1 MADNRQI
8 AVKALEA
15 VGGKENVIQVTHCM
29 TRLRFNL
36 KDQSLPKDD
45 EVKKI
50 DGVLGVARS
59 GGQYQIIIGQNVPKV
74 YDEVRKIGGFAGESA
89 KAGEAEAAPEKLTL
103 KAAGSNALNYVS
115 GSITPMIP
123 ILMAAGMFKTMM
135 AILGPDFLKVI
146 SAESH
151 MYILL
156 DFLYDAGFYFLPI
169 LVGFFAA
176 KRSGINQVLGAYM
189 GCILIAP
196 DFLKLAEAGESFSVF
211 GIPCP
216 LQDYSQSLIPII
228 LSVWVMGYVN
238 KFISKCIPDILSTV
252 FTPFLTMLVMTPV
265 SLCVLAPAGAF
276 LGEYVSKGLIAFG
289 GVGGFAAV
297 GLVAALWQL
306 LVITGMHH
314 VLMLMMLNN
323 LFTIGYMDGVCVSG
337 TFATFATF
345 GVALGAFLRLKDKK
359 ERSMSLG
366 FFVSGI
372 LGGVTE
378 PTMYGLCFS
387 HKRTF
392 ATLMAGAF
400 AGGVYAGITHVAM
413 YLLGS
418 TNLLLVMGF
427 IAGGTS
433 NMINGCIACGL
444 SLVVAAV
451 TTYLFGFSRQEL
463 EAVG

>member
-8 AVKALEA
+8 AENVLNA
-15 VGGKENVIQVTHCM
+15 VGGKDNVVNVAHCM

-36 KDQSLPKDD
+36 KDQSLPDD
-45 EVKKI
+45 DQVKKI

-59 GGQYQIIIGQNVPKV
+59 GGQYQIIIGQNVSKV
-74 YDEVRKIGGFAGESA
+74 YGEVRRIGGFATNEDSKEEGEKES
-89 KAGEAEAAPEKLTL
+89 PKLTP
-103 KAAGSNALNYVS
+103 KAIGSSILNYMA

-123 ILMAAGMFKTMM
+123 MMMAAGMFKTMM
-135 AILGPDFLKVI
+135 ALLGPDFLKVI

-169 LVGFFAA
+169 LVGFYAA
-176 KRSGINQVLGAYM
+176 KKSGINQVMGAYM

-196 DFLKLAEAGESFSVF
+196 DLLALVSSGETFTIF
-211 GIPCP
+211 GIACP
-216 LQDYSQSLIPII
+216 LNDYSQSLLPVI

-238 KFISKCIPDILSTV
+238 KFFDRHIPDILSTV
-252 FTPFLTMLVMTPV
+252 FTPFLTMLVMVPV
-265 SLCVLAPAGAF
+265 SLCFLAPAGAF
-276 LGEYVSKGLIAFG
+276 FGNYVSKGLIAFG
-289 GVGGFAAV
+289 GVGGFVAV

-314 VLMLMMLNN
+314 VLILLMMNN
-323 LFTIGYMDGVCVSG
+323 LFTVGYMDGVCVSG
-337 TFATFATF
+337 MFATWATF
-345 GVALGAFLRLKDKK
+345 GVALGAFLRLKNKK
-359 ERSMSLG
+359 EKSMSLG

-387 HKRTF
+387 HRRTF

-400 AGGVYAGITHVAM
+400 VGGVYAGITHVAM

-418 TNLLLVMGF
+418 TNLLSVMGF

-433 NMINGCIACGL
+433 NMINGCIACAL
-444 SLVVAAV
+444 SMAVAAIL
-451 TTYLFGFSRQEL
+451 TYLGGFSREELQAQE
-463 EAVG
+463 